1 MFSYRE
7 LFSMHS
13 PGAAISRRVM
23 GVVICFLLSACAS
36 DLIGL
41 DDPEPRQ
48 RTGQCK
54 VITASEYQVLFNGIA
69 TGRNFAIFSKLTNDR
84 QPKGPYQLMS
94 VRFDTVDQSAQ
105 WGIIR
110 LNGMPVDAADT
121 FFETSPGVYEN
132 LTRLMQFPS
141 CAGRITSIQQ
151 RLLFK
156 K

>member
-1 MFSYRE
+1 MILSHEIFSLR
-7 LFSMHS
+7 LSASQFCCR
-13 PGAAISRRVM
+13 GLCVAI
-23 GVVICFLLSACAS
+23 CCLLSACAS
-36 DLIGL
+36 GL
-41 DDPEPRQ
+41 MGMDDPEPPR

-54 VITASEYQVLFNGIA
+54 VITVNEYEALFSGLSA
-69 TGRNFAIFSKLTNDR
+69 GQNFAIFSKLANDR
-84 QPKGPYQLMS
+84 QPKGPYELMTL
-94 VRFDTVDQSAQ
+94 RFDTVDQSGK
-105 WGIIR
+105 WGVIS
-110 LNGMPVDAADT
+110 LNGTQVDAADT